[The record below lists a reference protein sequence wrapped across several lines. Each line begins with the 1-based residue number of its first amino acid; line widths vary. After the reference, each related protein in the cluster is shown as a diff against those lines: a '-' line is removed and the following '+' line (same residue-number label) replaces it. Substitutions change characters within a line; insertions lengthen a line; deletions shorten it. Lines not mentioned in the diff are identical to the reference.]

1 MNHLDRI
8 SPLSITPTVLSKG
21 AAHLIDQELAAA
33 VRAMPKVELHRHLE
47 GSLRL
52 ETLLSIAL
60 EHHITMP
67 RFDVEGLRPF
77 VQIMPGEARS
87 MKHFLN
93 KFSVLRMFYRSEHI
107 IKRVTAEVVADA
119 AHDNVKYMELRFTPQ
134 ALNNL
139 IKCSFTDV
147 VGWVCEAVNG
157 AAAEHGI
164 QVGLILSMNRHESP
178 EIGDSVLQAAIA
190 HVNDGV
196 VGIDLAGQERDFKAA
211 PFRPLFERAREAGL
225 GVTVHA
231 GEWAGAD
238 SVREAV
244 CDLYA
249 ERIGHGIRA
258 VEDEDLCEILADL
271 GTVLEV
277 CPTSNYHSGVVDD
290 YNVHP
295 LPELVKRRLL
305 TTINTDDPLI
315 SNITLSDELINV
327 LNFTTLTLDD
337 IKRQQITA
345 AGAAFLK
352 PEARA
357 KLVTQFREWMALA

>member
-1 MNHLDRI
+1 LLTL
-8 SPLSITPTVLSKG
+8 PAVLSKG
-21 AAHLIDQELAAA
+21 AAPLIDQNLADA
-33 VRAMPKVELHRHLE
+33 VRAMPKIELHRHLE

-77 VQIMPGEARS
+77 VQIMPGDVRS

-93 KFSVLRMFYRSEHI
+93 KFSVLRMFYRSERI

-139 IKCSFTDV
+139 VKCSFTEV
-147 VGWVCEAVNG
+147 VGWVCDAVQT
-157 AAAEHGI
+157 ASREHNI
-164 QVGLILSMNRHESP
+164 HVGLIISMNRHESP
-178 EIGDSVLQAAIA
+178 EIGESVLHAAITHA
-190 HVNDGV
+190 ANGV

-258 VEDEDLCEILADL
+258 IEDDDLCAILSDL

-290 YNVHP
+290 YAVHP
-295 LPELVKRRLL
+295 LPELVKRGLR

-327 LNFTTLTLDD
+327 LNYSSLTFDD

-357 KLVTQFREWMALA
+357 KLVSQFREWLNIL

>member
-1 MNHLDRI
+1 MIVEGTL
-8 SPLSITPTVLSKG
+8 LSTSHAAILKG
-21 AAHLIDQELAAA
+21 AANLIDHDVAAA
-33 VRAMPKVELHRHLE
+33 VRAMPKIELHRHLE

-77 VQIMPGEARS
+77 VQIMPGETRS

-93 KFSVLRMFYRSEHI
+93 KFSVLRMFYRSETI
-107 IKRVTAEVVADA
+107 IKRVAAEVVADA

-139 IKCSFTDV
+139 IKCSFSQV
-147 VGWVCEAVNG
+147 VGWVCEAVSK
-157 AAAEHGI
+157 AAEEHQI

-178 EIGDSVLQAAIA
+178 EIGESVVQAAIA
-190 HVNDGV
+190 HVGDGV
-196 VGIDLAGQERDFKAA
+196 VGIDLAGQERDYPAE
-211 PFRPLFERAREAGL
+211 PFRPLFERARDAGL
-225 GVTVHA
+225 GITIHA
-231 GEWAGAD
+231 GEWAGAS

-244 CDLYA
+244 CDLNA
-249 ERIGHGIRA
+249 DRVGHGIRT
-258 VEDEDLCEILADL
+258 VEDDELCAILTDL

-277 CPTSNYHSGVVDD
+277 CPTSNYHSGVVSD
-290 YNVHP
+290 YTVHP
-295 LPELVKRRLL
+295 LPELFGRRLR

-327 LNFTTLTLDD
+327 LSFTPLTLED
-337 IKRQQITA
+337 IKQHQITA
-345 AGAAFLK
+345 AAAAFLK
-352 PEARA
+352 PDARERLIA
-357 KLVTQFREWMALA
+357 QFREWLVL